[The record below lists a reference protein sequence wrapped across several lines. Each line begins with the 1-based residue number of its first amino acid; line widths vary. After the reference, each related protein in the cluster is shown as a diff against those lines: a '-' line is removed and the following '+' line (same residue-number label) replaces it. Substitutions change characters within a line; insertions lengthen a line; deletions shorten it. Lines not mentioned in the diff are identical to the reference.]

1 MVYSVRSAVYI
12 AEQECPFAEEFD
24 GNDHCAT
31 HFIGFIKGEPAGCIR
46 ARFFHDFVK
55 LERLAVLKR
64 FRKSTL
70 AFELVRSGIDLA
82 RRKGFRRIY
91 GHSREG
97 LEAFWARFGAK
108 PIGVVSGKR
117 ALMVTC
123 IPRVPLNLEEI
134 ERSAGATL
142 ALYNKL
148 ISIVATWLD
157 GVDVTMLSPAEVFL
171 ALRLLGP
178 TLESLAILH
187 AKISE
192 QRGVETIA
200 ATRANLGESGMNARD
215 VTPPA
220 PRPKI
225 EETLELLRSRFNDNK
240 KPNAN

>member
-1 MVYSVRSAVYI
+1 MSMNHANTIDYPALNGVVARKQSISRAEVRIARSFDDLLMVYSVRSAVYI

-108 PIGVVSGKR
+108 PIGADRRYTEMVLDVEPLPDAITLDSGGF
-117 ALMVTC
+117 V
-123 IPRVPLNLEEI
+123 I
-134 ERSAGATL
+134 
-142 ALYNKL
+142 
-148 ISIVATWLD
+148 
-157 GVDVTMLSPAEVFL
+157 
-171 ALRLLGP
+171 LRPEGDWD
-178 TLESLAILH
+178 
-187 AKISE
+187 
-192 QRGVETIA
+192 Q
-200 ATRANLGESGMNARD
+200 
-215 VTPPA
+215 
-220 PRPKI
+220 
-225 EETLELLRSRFNDNK
+225 
-240 KPNAN
+240 